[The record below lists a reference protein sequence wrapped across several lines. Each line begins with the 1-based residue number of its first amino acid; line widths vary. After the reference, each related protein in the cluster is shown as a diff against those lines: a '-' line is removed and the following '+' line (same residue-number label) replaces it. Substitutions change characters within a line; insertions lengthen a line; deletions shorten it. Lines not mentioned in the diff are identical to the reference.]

1 MNSEPIR
8 ISCETIKPLLMKK
21 LIIFLF
27 ASLCL
32 FSKIFGQEW
41 INYNSNEGKF
51 SVSLPA
57 EPSVRTDTS
66 RGTPK
71 YVTKILLTRTEGEMF
86 VVGWVDYDASFKFDD
101 QKELEGN
108 RDNFIKSINGTLVET
123 KNSAF
128 RGYKALEFTATS
140 GSWFF
145 TSKVFIIGKRPYQL
159 VVGSNAGKVS
169 ENENKF
175 YNSFLIKN

>member
-1 MNSEPIR
+1 MNSELIR
-8 ISCETIKPLLMKK
+8 LSCEAIKPILMKK
-21 LIIFLF
+21 LFIFFF

-32 FSKIFGQEW
+32 VSETFGQDW

-51 SVSLPA
+51 TVAFPV

-66 RGTPK
+66 RATPK
-71 YVTKILLTRTEGEMF
+71 YVTKILLSRIEGEMF
-86 VVGWVDYDASFKFDD
+86 VVGWVDYETSFKFDD

-123 KNSAF
+123 KNIQF
-128 RGYKALEFTATS
+128 KGYKALEFTASS
-140 GSWFF
+140 GSWFW

-159 VVGSNAGKVS
+159 VVGSNTGKAS